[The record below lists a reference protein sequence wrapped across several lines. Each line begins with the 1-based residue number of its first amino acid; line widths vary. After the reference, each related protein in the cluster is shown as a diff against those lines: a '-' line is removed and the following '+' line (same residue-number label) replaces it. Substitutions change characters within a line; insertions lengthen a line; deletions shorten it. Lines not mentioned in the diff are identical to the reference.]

1 MFTSTT
7 VCAVCVCVCVC
18 VCRCEMFTS
27 WNKHEFSRDGVNWV
41 TPTYNSNAKHLGGS
55 DNNKIPDIAKSNGDK
70 RE

>member
-1 MFTSTT
+1 
-7 VCAVCVCVCVC
+7 
-18 VCRCEMFTS
+18 MFTS

-55 DNNKIPDIAKSNGDK
+55 LINKIPDIAKSNGDK